1 MTSYYSDLHGLRDR
15 LNTKYP
21 DGAFLAVSIANS
33 LKGSTAG
40 NTCEVDTTIGARIL
54 LAGTHREATAEEVRL
69 YRESQA
75 STRARTTTDPLESA
89 RRQFG
94 LLVNKED
101 LRP

>member
-1 MTSYYSDLHGLRDR
+1 MTSYYSDLHGIRDR

-40 NTCEVDTTIGARIL
+40 NTCEVDITIGARCL
-54 LAGTHREATAEEVRL
+54 LAGTHREANPEEIRL
-69 YRESQA
+69 FREEQELR
-75 STRARTTTDPLESA
+75 RARNSSDPLDAA

-94 LLVNKED
+94 LLTGRKGGA
-101 LRP
+101 

>member
-1 MTSYYSDLHGLRDR
+1 MTSYYSNLHGLRDR

-40 NTCEVDTTIGARIL
+40 NTCEVDTTIGARCL
-54 LAGTHREATAEEVRL
+54 LNGTHREANPEEVQQF
-69 YRESQA
+69 REAQELR
-75 STRARTTTDPLESA
+75 RARTSSDPLESA

-94 LLVNKED
+94 LLTGRKGGA
-101 LRP
+101 

>member
-1 MTSYYSDLHGLRDR
+1 MTSYYQDLHALQAT

-21 DGAFLAVSIANS
+21 DGTFLAVSIANS

-54 LAGTHREATAEEVRL
+54 LAGTHREATPEEVRL

-75 STRARTTTDPLESA
+75 LTRARTTSDPIACA
-89 RRQFG
+89 RLQFG
-94 LLVNKED
+94 LLVKGEQC
-101 LRP
+101 P

>member
-40 NTCEVDTTIGARIL
+40 NTCEVDTTIGARCL
-54 LAGTHREATAEEVRL
+54 LAGTHREANPEEIRL
-69 YRESQA
+69 FREELELR
-75 STRARTTTDPLESA
+75 RARNSSDPLDAA

-94 LLVNKED
+94 LLTGRKGGA
-101 LRP
+101 

>member
-40 NTCEVDTTIGARIL
+40 NTCEVDTTIGARCL
-54 LAGTHREATAEEVRL
+54 LAGTHREANPEEVRL
-69 YRESQA
+69 YRESQE
-75 STRARTTTDPLESA
+75 STRAKTTSDPLQAA
-89 RRQFG
+89 RLQFG
-94 LLVNKED
+94 LLVKRGEQ
-101 LRP
+101 RP